1 MFQYSWKNS
10 AKSLFLSGWL
20 QISNTGFN
28 SVETGTGPVAPLP
41 GSLMC
46 GSGIRIFLF
55 FSITGIHAGAGDCLA
70 MIVCCILLL
79 FKLRISGLWQPVEL
93 QGPLLQMLPER
104 QGFREKYR
112 SRARMIFPGKPRK
125 GPDLVVR
132 TEAFATF
139 AL

>member
-1 MFQYSWKNS
+1 MNKRYYEHTLPIIRG
-10 AKSLFLSGWL
+10 SL
-20 QISNTGFN
+20 SNTY
-28 SVETGTGPVAPLP
+28 
-41 GSLMC
+41 
-46 GSGIRIFLF
+46 
-55 FSITGIHAGAGDCLA
+55 
-70 MIVCCILLL
+70 
-79 FKLRISGLWQPVEL
+79 VEL
-93 QGPLLQMLPER
+93 QGLLLQMLPER

>member
-1 MFQYSWKNS
+1 MFQYSRKNS

-46 GSGIRIFLF
+46 DSGIRIFF
-55 FSITGIHAGAGDCLA
+55 FFPTTALHPGAGGRLDR
-70 MIVCCILLL
+70 IGCCFLRLLT
-79 FKLRISGLWQPVEL
+79 LRISGLWQPVEL

>member
-1 MFQYSWKNS
+1 MN
-10 AKSLFLSGWL
+10 
-20 QISNTGFN
+20 
-28 SVETGTGPVAPLP
+28 
-41 GSLMC
+41 
-46 GSGIRIFLF
+46 IRYPIYE
-55 FSITGIHAGAGDCLA
+55 G
-70 MIVCCILLL
+70 VYRILT
-79 FKLRISGLWQPVEL
+79 VEL
-93 QGPLLQMLPER
+93 QGLLLQMLPER